1 MFSRNLTSR
10 QIMNAVWALGA
21 SSTFEACVERPIVIE
36 QPHAW
41 YLLTF
46 PVRFDVGFLNFGMRI
61 TALSIRFG
69 CLGVLVYPKQPR
81 SRLRRSRLPVGRWL
95 HLVFSPSNGVLAFI
109 PGVYQQFQPSSESHA
124 ILTILSDDRP

>member
-46 PVRFDVGFLNFGMRI
+46 PVRFDEGFLNFGMRI
-61 TALSIRFG
+61 TASGDVLSIRFG
-69 CLGVLVYPKQPR
+69 CLGVLVYPKQPDPGYGEAVCQ
-81 SRLRRSRLPVGRWL
+81 SVGGC
-95 HLVFSPSNGVLAFI
+95 SPFLALAT
-109 PGVYQQFQPSSESHA
+109 EC
-124 ILTILSDDRP
+124 